1 MFCVRRCIRP
11 TLQQLAKARGISSS
25 CIDPNIGLTT
35 DQIEYRDAALNFAK
49 TELAP
54 YMQIWDLSEEFPIE
68 TIKKSAELGFG
79 GLFVSPDYGGLS
91 LPRHDGSVI
100 FEALSQGC
108 VTTASYITIHNMVNA
123 MIDTFGTEDQR
134 AKYCSELST
143 MEKLASYCLT
153 EPGSGSDAAAL
164 VTKATTDGSKYVVN
178 GSKAF
183 ISGAGVTDLL
193 VVMLRTGGKGPK
205 GVSALII
212 DTATPG
218 ISYGQKEK
226 KIGWNNQPT
235 CVVNFDDVEV
245 PCENLLGAEGQGFN
259 LAMHGLNGGRI
270 NIASCSLGAAQ
281 QCLEDVLHYTNDRKA
296 FNQPLNANQ
305 HVQFKLAEMATELT
319 TARLIV
325 RQAAKSL
332 DSKEPNAVALCAMCK
347 LYATERL
354 FKVCDDALQLHG
366 GYGYLK
372 SYPVQQFWRDSRV
385 HRILE
390 GTSEVMHMLVARD
403 LLKHL

>member
-1 MFCVRRCIRP
+1 M
-11 TLQQLAKARGISSS
+11 
-25 CIDPNIGLTT
+25 
-35 DQIEYRDAALNFAK
+35 
-49 TELAP
+49 
-54 YMQIWDLSEEFPIE
+54 
-68 TIKKSAELGFG
+68 
-79 GLFVSPDYGGLS
+79 
-91 LPRHDGSVI
+91 
-100 FEALSQGC
+100 
-108 VTTASYITIHNMVNA
+108 
-123 MIDTFGTEDQR
+123 
-134 AKYCSELST
+134 
-143 MEKLASYCLT
+143 LASYCLT

-164 VTKATTDGSKYVVN
+164 STTAKRDGSKFILN

-183 ISGAGVTDLL
+183 ISGAGATELL
-193 VVMLRTGGKGPK
+193 VAMVRTGGKGPK
-205 GVSALII
+205 GVSAMII

-226 KIGWNNQPT
+226 KVGWNNQPT

-245 PCENLLGAEGQGFN
+245 PEENLLGVEGQGFN

-281 QCLEDVLHYTNDRKA
+281 QALEDVLHYTTDRKA

-305 HVQFKLAEMATELT
+305 HVQFKLAAMATDLT
-319 TARLIV
+319 TSRLMV
-325 RQAAKSL
+325 RQAAKAL
-332 DSKEPNAVALCAMCK
+332 DAKEPNAVALCAMCK

-354 FKVCDDALQLHG
+354 FHLCDEALQLHG

-372 SYPVQQFWRDSRV
+372 SYRVQQFWRDVRV

-403 LLKHL
+403 LLKHV